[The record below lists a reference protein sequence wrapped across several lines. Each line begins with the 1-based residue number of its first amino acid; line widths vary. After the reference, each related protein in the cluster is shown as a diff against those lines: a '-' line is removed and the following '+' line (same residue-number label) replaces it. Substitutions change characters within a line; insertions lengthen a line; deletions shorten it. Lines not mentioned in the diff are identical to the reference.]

1 MNTFIKVLILLLL
14 LGSKGHSQE
23 TLNLFNPAYFET
35 QRFAHR
41 GGYFSGPE
49 NTIPTILTNL
59 SKGVTSIEIDIRLTR
74 DQKLILFHDET
85 IERLLETDDNL
96 SVSELSLEELRN
108 IPFKNSKTNQRI
120 NTLAELLDTLSVF
133 IPANDIKNFL
143 LELDFKP
150 HGETMEKAV
159 EELLLLLEKYEKIYG
174 ARIYEHVFVSSFYPD
189 VLKALYRK
197 NRNIKKAFAINN
209 NPAKNKIAARLAL
222 VLAPVVIRKYEVEII
237 EPNIF
242 MVTDKFVRKWHR
254 RGILINAY
262 TANTKCEKNY
272 LEQFQIAYTTNC
284 PFGFCKGDPSD
295 ELGKP
300 KEWWKECSR
309 KAD

>member
-1 MNTFIKVLILLLL
+1 MNAFFKVLILLLI
-14 LGSKGHSQE
+14 LGNKVHSQE
-23 TLNLFNPAYFET
+23 AINLFTPAYFET

-49 NTIPTILTNL
+49 NIIPTILSNL
-59 SKGVTSIEIDIRLTR
+59 SKGVTSIEIDVRLTR
-74 DQKLILFHDET
+74 DNKLILFHDET
-85 IERLLETDDNL
+85 IERLLDTDKNH

-108 IPFKNSKTNQRI
+108 FSFKNSKTNQRI

-133 IPANDIKNFL
+133 IPANNIKNFL

-150 HGETMEKAV
+150 HGETAETAV
-159 EELLLLLEKYEKIYG
+159 DELLLILGEYEKIYG
-174 ARIYEHVFVSSFYPD
+174 TQIYEHVFVSSFYPD
-189 VLKALYRK
+189 VLKVLYRK
-197 NRNIKKAFAINN
+197 NRKIKTAFAINN
-209 NPAKNKIAARLAL
+209 NPAKNKVAARLAL
-222 VLAPVVIRKYEVEII
+222 AFAPLIIRKYEVEII

-242 MVTDKFVRKWHR
+242 MVTEKFVRKWHR

-262 TANTKCEKNY
+262 TANTECEKNY

-300 KEWWKECSR
+300 KEWWKECN
-309 KAD
+309 KKGD